1 MAIHM
6 QKQPPTAGDLRTYY
20 YEWIGQLWP
29 EGLIPPEAD
38 LHYVAQM
45 LFGSPAVMEHRY
57 RVHEDVD
64 TFICEAPEGH
74 FAIGFW
80 GHGIQ
85 SHAFYVQR
93 VEPWCRVY
101 LRLPFGGAYSDN
113 KLQASHLHR
122 VLLWLPDFLWDAR
135 RQCRHLQLVDSM
147 GGGYLKMEAVDG
159 ERASLQCSAK
169 QLASKGASVEDIF
182 ALRFSNEYQVE
193 RWLTNHE

>member
-1 MAIHM
+1 MAIDM
-6 QKQPPTAGDLRTYY
+6 KKQPPTTGDLRAFYL
-20 YEWIGQLWP
+20 EWIGQIWP
-29 EGLIPPEAD
+29 EGLIPPETD
-38 LHYVAQM
+38 LHCVAQM

-57 RVHEDVD
+57 RVHVIFD
-64 TFICEAPEGH
+64 TFMREAPEGH

-122 VLLWLPDFLWDAR
+122 VLLWLPDFLRDAR

-147 GGGYLKMEAVDG
+147 GGGHLKMEAVDG
-159 ERASLQCSAK
+159 DQCSLQCSAK
-169 QLASKGASVEDIF
+169 QLATKA
-182 ALRFSNEYQVE
+182 
-193 RWLTNHE
+193 W

>member
-1 MAIHM
+1 MAIDM
-6 QKQPPTAGDLRTYY
+6 KKQPPTTGDLRAFYF
-20 YEWIGQLWP
+20 EWIGQLWP
-29 EGLIPPEAD
+29 EGLIPLEAD
-38 LHYVAQM
+38 LHHVAQM

-57 RVHEDVD
+57 RVHADVD
-64 TFICEAPEGH
+64 TFMREAPEGH

-93 VEPWCRVY
+93 VESWCRVY

-122 VLLWLPDFLWDAR
+122 VLLWLPGFLRDAR

-159 ERASLQCSAK
+159 EQASLQCSAK
-169 QLASKGASVEDIF
+169 QLASKGASVEDLLK
-182 ALRFSNEYQVE
+182 LRFSSEYQVE